1 MTVEAFIEKYK
12 DFFMAS
18 NMDVCHS
25 IKGKWYIYAYIK
37 EYRYYDFFVEFE
49 TVEELIDII
58 IREQTY
64 FMSCA
69 LEKEADIEVPSFND
83 KISEILT
90 QYDKK
95 EIPFEE
101 LQYNLKTIIDSEMG
115 NQGFF
120 QYLREFLKMR
130 KELAEQQ

>member
-1 MTVEAFIEKYK
+1 MTIEAFLEKHE

-37 EYRYYDFFVEFE
+37 EYKYYDFFVEFE
-49 TVEELIDII
+49 TLEELIDII

-69 LEKEADIEVPSFND
+69 LEQEAEAPLFGD
-83 KISEILT
+83 KISDILT

-95 EIPFEE
+95 DIPFEE
-101 LQYNLKTIIDSEMG
+101 LQYNLKTIIDSELG
-115 NQGFF
+115 NQQFF
-120 QYLREFLKMR
+120 QYLREFLEM
-130 KELAEQQ
+130 KEEFEDNE